1 MIDACMAGE
10 GFGTPDD
17 ASAPAGGGGAKK
29 GKQPAYVRTGGW
41 RLPPLGRA
49 PTLKECVHLW
59 EEQVRK
65 RASRAREGVLSAMEA
80 ESAASSLSVSLA
92 RGRGLQLTWFPAA
105 YQKDCG
111 RVAGRPLVS
120 LVPAHVA
127 AWARRFAC
135 DPRARARAPLSS
147 CRRGRGP
154 LGDMKS

>member
-1 MIDACMAGE
+1 MAGE

-80 ESAASSLSVSLA
+80 ESAASSLSLSLA

-135 DPRARARAPLSS
+135 DPSARARALLS
-147 CRRGRGP
+147 RRADAAEVLSGI
-154 LGDMKS
+154 

>member
-1 MIDACMAGE
+1 MAGE

-65 RASRAREGVLSAMEA
+65 RASHAREGVLSSMEA
-80 ESAASSLSVSLA
+80 ESAASSLSLSLA
-92 RGRGLQLTWFPAA
+92 RGRGL
-105 YQKDCG
+105 
-111 RVAGRPLVS
+111 
-120 LVPAHVA
+120 
-127 AWARRFAC
+127 
-135 DPRARARAPLSS
+135 
-147 CRRGRGP
+147 
-154 LGDMKS
+154 

>member
-59 EEQVRK
+59 EEQVRARSWK
-65 RASRAREGVLSAMEA
+65 IGVVRARG
-80 ESAASSLSVSLA
+80 
-92 RGRGLQLTWFPAA
+92 
-105 YQKDCG
+105 
-111 RVAGRPLVS
+111 
-120 LVPAHVA
+120 
-127 AWARRFAC
+127 
-135 DPRARARAPLSS
+135 
-147 CRRGRGP
+147 
-154 LGDMKS
+154 

>member
-1 MIDACMAGE
+1 MLSVAVQSSLECRSLA
-10 GFGTPDD
+10 
-17 ASAPAGGGGAKK
+17 
-29 GKQPAYVRTGGW
+29 
-41 RLPPLGRA
+41 RA
-49 PTLKECVHLW
+49 WYSPNTPTLKECVHLW